1 MCGVRA
7 LPFCEPVRL
16 GTSMQLR
23 EYPKLVRLPSLK
35 ILQYCVTEMLPELEG
50 EARGFGFR

>member
-1 MCGVRA
+1 
-7 LPFCEPVRL
+7 
-16 GTSMQLR
+16 MQLR